1 MKTLINYR
9 LNLGKLLLV
18 AISLFCFS
26 EKTAAQIDP
35 TLAGMIALYT
45 DQAQSQLENQQKV
58 MALQTT
64 GHIWTKEEIQGTTDL
79 HKEFNDYL
87 DSFRSVLGYAA
98 QIYGFYHEVNCLIGN
113 LDEFSRILSSHPSN
127 SLAVALSQ
135 KRGSIYSDVV
145 LHSVEIVND
154 VRSACL
160 SDHKMTEKERMEIVF
175 AIRPKLKRLNKDIRR
190 LSRAVKY
197 TSLGDIWLDIEEN
210 AYTKA
215 NKPGITEKARRRWRQ
230 IGNTVR
236 P

>member
-1 MKTLINYR
+1 MR
-9 LNLGKLLLV
+9 LNT
-18 AISLFCFS
+18 SLFRSLQIVLVLLGF
-26 EKTAAQIDP
+26 TANTSAQIDP

-45 DQAQSQLENQQKV
+45 DQAQSQLKNQQKV

-79 HKEFNDYL
+79 QKEFNDYL

-98 QIYGFYHEVNCLIGN
+98 QIYGFYHEVSCLVGN
-113 LDEFSRILSSHPSN
+113 LDEFSRILRSHPSN

-215 NKPGITEKARRRWRQ
+215 DKPGITEKARRRWRQ

>member
-1 MKTLINYR
+1 MR
-9 LNLGKLLLV
+9 LNT
-18 AISLFCFS
+18 SLFRS
-26 EKTAAQIDP
+26 LQIVLVLLGVTANTSAQIDP

-45 DQAQSQLENQQKV
+45 DQAQDQLKNQQKV

-79 HKEFNDYL
+79 QKEFNDYL

-98 QIYGFYHEVNCLIGN
+98 QIYGFYHEVSCLVGN
-113 LDEFSRILSSHPSN
+113 LDEFSRILRSHPSN

-210 AYTKA
+210 AYSKA
-215 NKPGITEKARRRWRQ
+215 DKPGITEKAHRRWRQ
-230 IGNTVR
+230 IGNTIR

>member
-1 MKTLINYR
+1 MR
-9 LNLGKLLLV
+9 LNTFLFRSLLMVLVILG
-18 AISLFCFS
+18 F
-26 EKTAAQIDP
+26 TANTSAQIDP

-45 DQAQSQLENQQKV
+45 DQAQSQLKNQQKV

-64 GHIWTKEEIQGTTDL
+64 GHIWTREEVQGTTNL
-79 HKEFNDYL
+79 QKEFNDYL
-87 DSFRSVLGYAA
+87 DSFRSVIGYAA
-98 QIYGFYHEVNCLIGN
+98 QIYGFYHEVSCLVGN

-127 SLAVALSQ
+127 SLAVVLSQ

-215 NKPGITEKARRRWRQ
+215 DKPGITEKARRRWRQ

>member
-1 MKTLINYR
+1 MR
-9 LNLGKLLLV
+9 LNTSIFRSLMIVLVLLV
-18 AISLFCFS
+18 F
-26 EKTAAQIDP
+26 TANTSAQIDP

-45 DQAQSQLENQQKV
+45 DQALSQRKNQQKV
-58 MALQTT
+58 MSLQTI

-79 HKEFNDYL
+79 QKEFNDYL

-98 QIYGFYHEVNCLIGN
+98 QIYGFYHEVSCLVGN
-113 LDEFSRILSSHPSN
+113 LDEFSDILRRYPSN

-175 AIRPKLKRLNKDIRR
+175 AIRPKLKRLNKDIKR

-197 TSLGDIWLDIEEN
+197 TSLGYIWFDIEEN
-210 AYTKA
+210 AYSKA
-215 NKPGITEKARRRWRQ
+215 DKPGITEKARRRWRQ

>member
-1 MKTLINYR
+1 MR
-9 LNLGKLLLV
+9 LNT
-18 AISLFCFS
+18 SLFRSLLIVLVLLGF
-26 EKTAAQIDP
+26 TANTSAQIDP

-45 DQAQSQLENQQKV
+45 DQAQDQLKNQQKV

-79 HKEFNDYL
+79 QKEFNDYL
-87 DSFRSVLGYAA
+87 DSFRSVIGYAA
-98 QIYGFYHEVNCLIGN
+98 QIYGFYHEVSCLIGN

-160 SDHKMTEKERMEIVF
+160 SGHKMTEKERMEIVF

-190 LSRAVKY
+190 LSRAVKC

-210 AYTKA
+210 AYSKA
-215 NKPGITEKARRRWRQ
+215 YKPGITEKAHRRWRQ
-230 IGNTVR
+230 IGNIVR

>member
-1 MKTLINYR
+1 MR
-9 LNLGKLLLV
+9 LNT
-18 AISLFCFS
+18 SLFRSLQIVLVLLGF
-26 EKTAAQIDP
+26 TANTSAQIDP

-45 DQAQSQLENQQKV
+45 DQAQSQLKNQQKV

-79 HKEFNDYL
+79 QKEFNDYL

-98 QIYGFYHEVNCLIGN
+98 QIYGFYHEVSCLVGN
-113 LDEFSRILSSHPSN
+113 LDEFSRILRSHPSN

-210 AYTKA
+210 AYSKA
-215 NKPGITEKARRRWRQ
+215 DKPGITEKARRRWRQ

>member
-1 MKTLINYR
+1 MR
-9 LNLGKLLLV
+9 LNT
-18 AISLFCFS
+18 SLFRSLQIVLVLLGF
-26 EKTAAQIDP
+26 TANTSAQIDP

-79 HKEFNDYL
+79 QKEFNDYL

-98 QIYGFYHEVNCLIGN
+98 QIYGFYHEVSCLVGN
-113 LDEFSRILSSHPSN
+113 LDEFSDILRKYPSN

-190 LSRAVKY
+190 LSRAVKC

-210 AYTKA
+210 AYSKA
-215 NKPGITEKARRRWRQ
+215 YKPGITEKAHRRWRQ

>member
-1 MKTLINYR
+1 MR
-9 LNLGKLLLV
+9 LNT
-18 AISLFCFS
+18 SLFRSLQIVLVLLGF
-26 EKTAAQIDP
+26 TANTSAQIDP

-45 DQAQSQLENQQKV
+45 DQAQDQLKNQQKV

-79 HKEFNDYL
+79 QKEFNDYL

-98 QIYGFYHEVNCLIGN
+98 QIYGFYHEVSCLVGN
-113 LDEFSRILSSHPSN
+113 LDEFSRILRSHPSN

-160 SDHKMTEKERMEIVF
+160 SGHKMTEKERMEIVF

-210 AYTKA
+210 AYSKA
-215 NKPGITEKARRRWRQ
+215 DKPGITEKAHRRWRQ
-230 IGNTVR
+230 IGNTIR

>member
-1 MKTLINYR
+1 MR
-9 LNLGKLLLV
+9 LNT
-18 AISLFCFS
+18 SLFRSLLMVLVLLGF
-26 EKTAAQIDP
+26 TANTSAQIDP

-79 HKEFNDYL
+79 QKEFNDYL

-98 QIYGFYHEVNCLIGN
+98 QIYGFYHEVNCLVGN
-113 LDEFSRILSSHPSN
+113 LDEYSDILRRYPSN

-160 SDHKMTEKERMEIVF
+160 SGHKMTEKERMEIVF

-210 AYTKA
+210 AYSKA
-215 NKPGITEKARRRWRQ
+215 DKPGITEKAHRRWRQ
-230 IGNTVR
+230 IGNTIR

>member
-1 MKTLINYR
+1 MR
-9 LNLGKLLLV
+9 LNT
-18 AISLFCFS
+18 SLFRSLLIVLVLSGF
-26 EKTAAQIDP
+26 TANTSAQIDP

-45 DQAQSQLENQQKV
+45 DQAQSQLKNQQKV

-64 GHIWTKEEIQGTTDL
+64 GHIWTREEVQGTTDL
-79 HKEFNDYL
+79 QKELNDYL
-87 DSFRSVLGYAA
+87 DSFRSVIGYAA
-98 QIYGFYHEVNCLIGN
+98 QIYGFYHEVSCLVGN
-113 LDEFSRILSSHPSN
+113 LDEFSDILRKYPSN

-210 AYTKA
+210 AYSKA
-215 NKPGITEKARRRWRQ
+215 DKPGITEKAHRRWRQ
-230 IGNTVR
+230 IDNTVR

>member
-1 MKTLINYR
+1 MR
-9 LNLGKLLLV
+9 LNT
-18 AISLFCFS
+18 SLFRSLLIVLVLLGF
-26 EKTAAQIDP
+26 TANSSAQIDP

-45 DQAQSQLENQQKV
+45 DQAQNQLKNQQKV

-64 GHIWTKEEIQGTTDL
+64 GHIWTREEVQGTTDL
-79 HKEFNDYL
+79 QKELNDYL
-87 DSFRSVLGYAA
+87 DSFRSVIGYAA
-98 QIYGFYHEVNCLIGN
+98 QIYGFYHEVSCLIGN

-210 AYTKA
+210 AYSKA
-215 NKPGITEKARRRWRQ
+215 DKPGITEKAHRRWRQ

>member
-1 MKTLINYR
+1 MR
-9 LNLGKLLLV
+9 LNT
-18 AISLFCFS
+18 SLFRSLLMVLVLLGF
-26 EKTAAQIDP
+26 TANTSAQIDP

-64 GHIWTKEEIQGTTDL
+64 GHIWTREEVQGTTNL
-79 HKEFNDYL
+79 QKEFNDYL

-98 QIYGFYHEVNCLIGN
+98 QIYGFYHEVSCLVGN
-113 LDEFSRILSSHPSN
+113 LDEFSDILRKYPSN

-210 AYTKA
+210 AYSKA
-215 NKPGITEKARRRWRQ
+215 YKPGITEKAHRRWRQ
-230 IGNTVR
+230 IGNTIR

>member
-1 MKTLINYR
+1 MR
-9 LNLGKLLLV
+9 LNT
-18 AISLFCFS
+18 SLFRSLLMVLVLLGF
-26 EKTAAQIDP
+26 TANTSAQIDP

-79 HKEFNDYL
+79 QKEFNDYL

-210 AYTKA
+210 AYSKA
-215 NKPGITEKARRRWRQ
+215 YKPGITEKAHRRWRQ

>member
-1 MKTLINYR
+1 MR
-9 LNLGKLLLV
+9 LNT
-18 AISLFCFS
+18 SLFRSLLMVLVLLGF
-26 EKTAAQIDP
+26 TANTSAQIDP

-79 HKEFNDYL
+79 QKEFNDYL

-98 QIYGFYHEVNCLIGN
+98 QIYGFYHEVNCLVGN
-113 LDEFSRILSSHPSN
+113 LDEFSRILRSHPSN

-210 AYTKA
+210 AYSKA
-215 NKPGITEKARRRWRQ
+215 DKPGITEKARRRWRQ

>member
-1 MKTLINYR
+1 MR
-9 LNLGKLLLV
+9 LNT
-18 AISLFCFS
+18 SLFRSLLMVLVLLGF
-26 EKTAAQIDP
+26 TANTSAQIDP

-45 DQAQSQLENQQKV
+45 DQAQNQLKNQQKV

-64 GHIWTKEEIQGTTDL
+64 GHIWTREEVQGTTDL
-79 HKEFNDYL
+79 QKELNDYL
-87 DSFRSVLGYAA
+87 DSFRSVIGYAA
-98 QIYGFYHEVNCLIGN
+98 QIYGFYHEVSCLIGN

-210 AYTKA
+210 AYSKA
-215 NKPGITEKARRRWRQ
+215 DKPGITEKAHRRWRQ
-230 IGNTVR
+230 IGNTIR

>member
-1 MKTLINYR
+1 MR
-9 LNLGKLLLV
+9 LNT
-18 AISLFCFS
+18 SLFKSLQIVLVLLGF
-26 EKTAAQIDP
+26 TANTSAQIDP

-45 DQAQSQLENQQKV
+45 DQAQSQLKNQQKV

-64 GHIWTKEEIQGTTDL
+64 GHIWTKEEVQGTTDL
-79 HKEFNDYL
+79 QKEFNDYL

-98 QIYGFYHEVNCLIGN
+98 QIYGFYHEVSGLVGN
-113 LDEFSRILSSHPSN
+113 LDEFSRILRSHPSN

-215 NKPGITEKARRRWRQ
+215 DKPGITEKARRRWRQ

>member
-1 MKTLINYR
+1 MR
-9 LNLGKLLLV
+9 LNT
-18 AISLFCFS
+18 SLFRSLLIVLVLLGF
-26 EKTAAQIDP
+26 TANTSAQIDP

-45 DQAQSQLENQQKV
+45 DQAQDQLKNQQKV

-79 HKEFNDYL
+79 QKEFNDYL

-98 QIYGFYHEVNCLIGN
+98 QIYGFYHEVSCLVGN
-113 LDEFSRILSSHPSN
+113 LDEFSRILRSHPSN

-160 SDHKMTEKERMEIVF
+160 SGHKMTEKERMEIVF

-215 NKPGITEKARRRWRQ
+215 DKPGITEKARRRWRQ

>member
-1 MKTLINYR
+1 MR
-9 LNLGKLLLV
+9 LNT
-18 AISLFCFS
+18 SLFRSLQIVLVLLGF
-26 EKTAAQIDP
+26 TANTSAQIDP

-45 DQAQSQLENQQKV
+45 DQAQDQLKNQQKV

-79 HKEFNDYL
+79 QKEFNDYL

-98 QIYGFYHEVNCLIGN
+98 QIYGFYHEVSCLVGN
-113 LDEFSRILSSHPSN
+113 LDEFSDILRRYPSN

-135 KRGSIYSDVV
+135 KRGSIYSNVV
-145 LHSVEIVND
+145 LHSVGIVND

-215 NKPGITEKARRRWRQ
+215 DKPGITEKAHRRWRQ

>member
-1 MKTLINYR
+1 MR
-9 LNLGKLLLV
+9 LNT
-18 AISLFCFS
+18 SLFRSLLIVLVLLGF
-26 EKTAAQIDP
+26 TANTSAQIDP

-45 DQAQSQLENQQKV
+45 DQAQSQLKNQQKV

-64 GHIWTKEEIQGTTDL
+64 GHIWTREEVQGTTNL
-79 HKEFNDYL
+79 QKEFNDYL

>member
-1 MKTLINYR
+1 MR
-9 LNLGKLLLV
+9 LNT
-18 AISLFCFS
+18 SLFRSLQIVLVLLGF
-26 EKTAAQIDP
+26 TANTSAQIDP

-45 DQAQSQLENQQKV
+45 DQAQSQLKNQQKV

-79 HKEFNDYL
+79 QKEFNDYL

-98 QIYGFYHEVNCLIGN
+98 QIYGFYHEVSCLVGN
-113 LDEFSRILSSHPSN
+113 LDEFSRILRSHPSN

-215 NKPGITEKARRRWRQ
+215 DKPGITEKARRRWRQ
-230 IGNTVR
+230 IGNIVR

>member
-1 MKTLINYR
+1 MR
-9 LNLGKLLLV
+9 LNT
-18 AISLFCFS
+18 SLFRSLLIVLVLLGF
-26 EKTAAQIDP
+26 TANTSAQIDP
-35 TLAGMIALYT
+35 TLAGMIAVYT
-45 DQAQSQLENQQKV
+45 DQAQSQLKNQQKV

-79 HKEFNDYL
+79 QKEFNDYL

-98 QIYGFYHEVNCLIGN
+98 QIYGFYHEVSCLVGN
-113 LDEFSRILSSHPSN
+113 LDEFYRILRSQPSN

-210 AYTKA
+210 AYSKA
-215 NKPGITEKARRRWRQ
+215 YKPGITEKAHRRWRQ

>member
-1 MKTLINYR
+1 MR
-9 LNLGKLLLV
+9 LNT
-18 AISLFCFS
+18 SLFRSLLMVLVLLGF
-26 EKTAAQIDP
+26 TANTSAQIDP

-45 DQAQSQLENQQKV
+45 DQAQSQLKNQQKV

-64 GHIWTKEEIQGTTDL
+64 GHIWTREEVQGTTNL
-79 HKEFNDYL
+79 QKEFNDYL

-98 QIYGFYHEVNCLIGN
+98 QIYGFYHEVSCLVGN
-113 LDEFSRILSSHPSN
+113 LDEFSDILRKYPSN

-210 AYTKA
+210 AYPKA
-215 NKPGITEKARRRWRQ
+215 DKPGITEKAHRRWRQ
-230 IGNTVR
+230 TGNTVR

>member
-1 MKTLINYR
+1 MR
-9 LNLGKLLLV
+9 LNT
-18 AISLFCFS
+18 SLFRSLLMVLVLLGF
-26 EKTAAQIDP
+26 TANTSAQIDP

-45 DQAQSQLENQQKV
+45 DQAQSQLKNQQKV

-64 GHIWTKEEIQGTTDL
+64 GHIWTREEVQGTTDL
-79 HKEFNDYL
+79 QKELNDYL
-87 DSFRSVLGYAA
+87 DSFRSVIGYAA

-215 NKPGITEKARRRWRQ
+215 DKPGITEKARRRWRQ

>member
-1 MKTLINYR
+1 MR
-9 LNLGKLLLV
+9 LNT
-18 AISLFCFS
+18 SLFRSLQIVLVLLGF
-26 EKTAAQIDP
+26 TANTSAQIDP

-45 DQAQSQLENQQKV
+45 DQAQDQLKNQQKV

-79 HKEFNDYL
+79 QKEFNDYL

-210 AYTKA
+210 AYSKA
-215 NKPGITEKARRRWRQ
+215 DKPGITEKAHRRWRQ
-230 IGNTVR
+230 IGNTIR

>member
-1 MKTLINYR
+1 MR
-9 LNLGKLLLV
+9 LNT
-18 AISLFCFS
+18 SLFRSLLMVLVLLGF
-26 EKTAAQIDP
+26 TANTSAQIDP

-79 HKEFNDYL
+79 QKEFNDYL

-210 AYTKA
+210 AYSKA
-215 NKPGITEKARRRWRQ
+215 DKPGITEKAHRRWRQ

>member
-1 MKTLINYR
+1 MR
-9 LNLGKLLLV
+9 LNT
-18 AISLFCFS
+18 SLFRSLQIVLVLLGF
-26 EKTAAQIDP
+26 TANTSAQIDP

-45 DQAQSQLENQQKV
+45 DQAQSQLKNQQKV

-79 HKEFNDYL
+79 QKEFNDYL
-87 DSFRSVLGYAA
+87 DSFRSVIGYAA
-98 QIYGFYHEVNCLIGN
+98 QIYGFYHEVSYLVGN
-113 LDEFSRILSSHPSN
+113 LDEFSDILRRYPSN

-210 AYTKA
+210 AYSKA
-215 NKPGITEKARRRWRQ
+215 DKPGITEKAHRRWRQ
-230 IGNTVR
+230 IGNTIR

>member
-1 MKTLINYR
+1 MR
-9 LNLGKLLLV
+9 LNT
-18 AISLFCFS
+18 SLFKSLQIVLVLLGF
-26 EKTAAQIDP
+26 TANTSAQIDP

-45 DQAQSQLENQQKV
+45 DQAQDQLKNQQKL

-64 GHIWTKEEIQGTTDL
+64 GHIWTMEEIQGTTDL
-79 HKEFNDYL
+79 QKEFNDYL
-87 DSFRSVLGYAA
+87 DSFRSVLSYAA
-98 QIYGFYHEVNCLIGN
+98 QIYGFYHEVSCLAGN
-113 LDEFSRILSSHPSN
+113 LDEFSDILRRYPSN

-215 NKPGITEKARRRWRQ
+215 DKPGITEKARRRWRQ

>member
-1 MKTLINYR
+1 MR
-9 LNLGKLLLV
+9 LNT
-18 AISLFCFS
+18 SLFRSLLMVLVILGF
-26 EKTAAQIDP
+26 TANTSAQIDP

-45 DQAQSQLENQQKV
+45 DQAQSQLKNQQKV

-79 HKEFNDYL
+79 QKEFNDYL

-210 AYTKA
+210 AYSKA
-215 NKPGITEKARRRWRQ
+215 DKPGITEKAHRRWRQ

>member
-1 MKTLINYR
+1 MR
-9 LNLGKLLLV
+9 LNTSIFRSLLIVLVLLG
-18 AISLFCFS
+18 F
-26 EKTAAQIDP
+26 TANTSAQIDP

-45 DQAQSQLENQQKV
+45 DQAQSQLKNQQKV

-79 HKEFNDYL
+79 QKEFNDYL

-98 QIYGFYHEVNCLIGN
+98 QIYGFYHEVSCLVGN
-113 LDEFSRILSSHPSN
+113 LDEFSRILRSHPSN

-210 AYTKA
+210 AYSKA
-215 NKPGITEKARRRWRQ
+215 DKPGITEKAHRRWRQ

>member
-1 MKTLINYR
+1 MR
-9 LNLGKLLLV
+9 LNT
-18 AISLFCFS
+18 SLFRSLLMVLVLLGF
-26 EKTAAQIDP
+26 TANTSAQIDP

-64 GHIWTKEEIQGTTDL
+64 GHIWTREEVQGTTNL
-79 HKEFNDYL
+79 QKEFNDYL

-98 QIYGFYHEVNCLIGN
+98 QIYGFYHEVSCLVGN
-113 LDEFSRILSSHPSN
+113 LDEFSDILRKYPSN

-160 SDHKMTEKERMEIVF
+160 SDYKMTEKERMEIVF

-210 AYTKA
+210 AYSKA
-215 NKPGITEKARRRWRQ
+215 YKPGITEKAHRRWRQ
-230 IGNTVR
+230 IGNTIR

>member
-1 MKTLINYR
+1 M
-9 LNLGKLLLV
+9 
-18 AISLFCFS
+18 
-26 EKTAAQIDP
+26 
-35 TLAGMIALYT
+35 
-45 DQAQSQLENQQKV
+45 
-58 MALQTT
+58 
-64 GHIWTKEEIQGTTDL
+64 QGTTDL
-79 HKEFNDYL
+79 QKEFNDYL
-87 DSFRSVLGYAA
+87 DSFRSVLNYAA
-98 QIYGFYHEVNCLIGN
+98 QIYGFYHEVSCLVGN
-113 LDEFSRILSSHPSN
+113 LDEFSDILRRYPSN

-210 AYTKA
+210 AYSKA
-215 NKPGITEKARRRWRQ
+215 DKPGITEKAHRRWRQ

>member
-1 MKTLINYR
+1 MR
-9 LNLGKLLLV
+9 LNT
-18 AISLFCFS
+18 SLFRSLLMVLVLLGF
-26 EKTAAQIDP
+26 TANTSAQIDP

-79 HKEFNDYL
+79 QKEFNDYL

-210 AYTKA
+210 AYSKA
-215 NKPGITEKARRRWRQ
+215 DKPGITEKAHRRWRQ
-230 IGNTVR
+230 IGNTIR

>member
-1 MKTLINYR
+1 MR
-9 LNLGKLLLV
+9 LNT
-18 AISLFCFS
+18 SLFRSLQIVLVLLGF
-26 EKTAAQIDP
+26 TANTSAQIDP
-35 TLAGMIALYT
+35 TLAGMITLYT
-45 DQAQSQLENQQKV
+45 DQAQNQLKNQQKV

-79 HKEFNDYL
+79 QKEFNDYL

-98 QIYGFYHEVNCLIGN
+98 QIYGFYHEVNYLIGN

-127 SLAVALSQ
+127 SLVVALSQ

-215 NKPGITEKARRRWRQ
+215 DKPGITEKARRRWRQ

>member
-1 MKTLINYR
+1 MRCFANSMNTMRGIIAAGICIFCV
-9 LNLGKLLLV
+9 LGV
-18 AISLFCFS
+18 S
-26 EKTAAQIDP
+26 AQIDP

-45 DQAQSQLENQQKV
+45 DQAQSQLKNQQKV

-64 GHIWTKEEIQGTTDL
+64 GHIWTREEVQGTTNL
-79 HKEFNDYL
+79 QKEFNDYL
-87 DSFRSVLGYAA
+87 DSFRSVIGYAA
-98 QIYGFYHEVNCLIGN
+98 QIYGFYHEVSCLIGN

-175 AIRPKLKRLNKDIRR
+175 AIRPKLKRLTRIFQ
-190 LSRAVKY
+190 LSR
-197 TSLGDIWLDIEEN
+197 
-210 AYTKA
+210 
-215 NKPGITEKARRRWRQ
+215 
-230 IGNTVR
+230 
-236 P
+236 

>member
-1 MKTLINYR
+1 MR
-9 LNLGKLLLV
+9 LNT
-18 AISLFCFS
+18 SLFRSLQIVLVLLGF
-26 EKTAAQIDP
+26 TANTSAQIDP

-45 DQAQSQLENQQKV
+45 DQAQNQLKNQQKV

-64 GHIWTKEEIQGTTDL
+64 GHIWTREEVQGTTDL
-79 HKEFNDYL
+79 QKELNDYL
-87 DSFRSVLGYAA
+87 DSFRSVIGYAA
-98 QIYGFYHEVNCLIGN
+98 QIYGFYHEVSCLIGN

-215 NKPGITEKARRRWRQ
+215 DKPGITEKAHRRWRQ
-230 IGNTVR
+230 IGNTIR

>member
-1 MKTLINYR
+1 MR
-9 LNLGKLLLV
+9 LNT
-18 AISLFCFS
+18 SLFRSLLMVLVLLGF
-26 EKTAAQIDP
+26 TANTSAQIDP

-45 DQAQSQLENQQKV
+45 DQAQNQLKNQQKV

-64 GHIWTKEEIQGTTDL
+64 GHIGTREEVQGTTDL
-79 HKEFNDYL
+79 QKELNDYL
-87 DSFRSVLGYAA
+87 DSFRSVIGYAA
-98 QIYGFYHEVNCLIGN
+98 QIYGFYHEVSCLVGN
-113 LDEFSRILSSHPSN
+113 LDEFSDILRRYPSN

-190 LSRAVKY
+190 LSRAVKC

-210 AYTKA
+210 AYSKA
-215 NKPGITEKARRRWRQ
+215 YKPGITEKAHRRWRQ

>member
-1 MKTLINYR
+1 MR
-9 LNLGKLLLV
+9 LNT
-18 AISLFCFS
+18 SLFRSLLIVLVLLGF
-26 EKTAAQIDP
+26 TANSSAQIDP

-45 DQAQSQLENQQKV
+45 DQAQNQLKNQQKV

-64 GHIWTKEEIQGTTDL
+64 GHIWTREEVQGTTDL
-79 HKEFNDYL
+79 QKELNDYL
-87 DSFRSVLGYAA
+87 DSFRSVIGYAA
-98 QIYGFYHEVNCLIGN
+98 QIYGFYHEVSCLIGN

-197 TSLGDIWLDIEEN
+197 TSLGDIWLDSEEN
-210 AYTKA
+210 AYSKA
-215 NKPGITEKARRRWRQ
+215 DKPGITEKAHRRWRQ
-230 IGNTVR
+230 IGNTIR

>member
-1 MKTLINYR
+1 MR
-9 LNLGKLLLV
+9 LNT
-18 AISLFCFS
+18 SLFRSLLIVLVLLGF
-26 EKTAAQIDP
+26 TANTSAQIDP

-45 DQAQSQLENQQKV
+45 DQAQDQLKNQQKV
-58 MALQTT
+58 MTLQTT
-64 GHIWTKEEIQGTTDL
+64 GHIWTKEEVQGTTDL
-79 HKEFNDYL
+79 QKEFNDYL

-98 QIYGFYHEVNCLIGN
+98 QIYGFYHEVSCLVGN
-113 LDEFSRILSSHPSN
+113 LDEFSRILRSHPSN

-215 NKPGITEKARRRWRQ
+215 DKPGITEKAHRRWRQ
-230 IGNTVR
+230 IGNTIR

>member
-1 MKTLINYR
+1 MR
-9 LNLGKLLLV
+9 LNT
-18 AISLFCFS
+18 SLFRSLQIVLVLLGF
-26 EKTAAQIDP
+26 TANTSAQIDP

-79 HKEFNDYL
+79 QKEFNDYL
-87 DSFRSVLGYAA
+87 DSFRSVLSYAA
-98 QIYGFYHEVNCLIGN
+98 QIYGFYHEVSCLVGN
-113 LDEFSRILSSHPSN
+113 LDEFSDILRRYPSN

-215 NKPGITEKARRRWRQ
+215 DKPGITEKAHRRWRH

>member
-1 MKTLINYR
+1 MR
-9 LNLGKLLLV
+9 LNT
-18 AISLFCFS
+18 SLFRSLQIVLVLLGF
-26 EKTAAQIDP
+26 TANTSAQIDP

-45 DQAQSQLENQQKV
+45 NQAQSQLENQQKV

-64 GHIWTKEEIQGTTDL
+64 GHIWTREEVQGTTNL
-79 HKEFNDYL
+79 QKEFNDYL

-98 QIYGFYHEVNCLIGN
+98 QIYGFYHEVSCLVGN
-113 LDEFSRILSSHPSN
+113 LDEFSDILRKYPSN

-190 LSRAVKY
+190 LSRAVKC

-210 AYTKA
+210 AYSKA
-215 NKPGITEKARRRWRQ
+215 YKPGITEKAHRRWRQ